1 MPHHTLWLQAV
12 QQSGNWSRY
21 ILFHRAFTFLECI
34 SIPYTCQWAIA
45 FDQRALV
52 AYSPMI
58 TEFIVTSGEQ
68 PKRLDVFLVNRERD
82 ISRSAL
88 QRLIEMGRIR
98 LNDQVVRA
106 SQKIKPGDRITMDV
120 PKPEP
125 LSIRGE
131 AIPLDVLF
139 EDEALLVLNKP
150 PGIVAHPAPGNW
162 TGTLVNALLHHFQTS
177 GGTISTIGGKER
189 PGLVHRLDKETSGI
203 MVITK
208 TDSAHRAL
216 AAQFKLHTITRM
228 YEALVWGV
236 PKKGRGL
243 IDLAIGRDIK
253 DRKKFSARTTSPK
266 QSTTEYVVTRRY
278 GKVAAHV
285 LLYPRTGRTHQLR
298 VHLTSLGHPIL
309 GDRTYGGLKV
319 SGIDG
324 IEIPRVMLHARTL
337 GFIHPT
343 TGTMEEFTRPVPEDM
358 ETVMSHLE
366 RKMVMAENTSGHKSQ
381 HARS

>member
-1 MPHHTLWLQAV
+1 
-12 QQSGNWSRY
+12 
-21 ILFHRAFTFLECI
+21 
-34 SIPYTCQWAIA
+34 
-45 FDQRALV
+45 
-52 AYSPMI
+52 MI
-58 TEFIVTSGEQ
+58 TEFVVTSGEQ

-82 ISRSAL
+82 VSRSAL
-88 QRLIEMGRIR
+88 QRLIELGRIR
-98 LNDQVVRA
+98 LNDQVVKP

-125 LSIRGE
+125 LSIKGE

-139 EDEALLVLNKP
+139 EDETLLVLNKP

-203 MVITK
+203 MVVTK
-208 TDSAHRAL
+208 TDAAHRAI
-216 AAQFKLHTITRM
+216 AAQFKLHTITRV

-236 PKKGRGL
+236 PKKSRGL
-243 IDLAIGRDIK
+243 IELAIGRDTR

-266 QSTTEYVVTRRY
+266 QSSTEYVVARRY

-298 VHLTSLGHPIL
+298 VHLTFLGHPIL
-309 GDRTYGGLKV
+309 GDQTYGGRRV
-319 SGIDG
+319 CS
-324 IEIPRVMLHARTL
+324 IEGLTIPRVMLHARTL
-337 GFIHPT
+337 GFVHPS
-343 TGTMEEFTRPVPEDM
+343 TGVPEQFTRPMPDDM
-358 ETVMSHLE
+358 GTVMSELE
-366 RKMVMAENTSGHKSQ
+366 QQTVPGENASKNKSQ
-381 HARS
+381 PSRC